1 MTQIG
6 KALPCL
12 ICGDRQ
18 ETLMGQ
24 AVGNQAEI
32 NCNSRLELYLRVGL
46 PVAAGNLWFGVPAS
60 AGGGVVFPSVSVES

>member
-1 MTQIG
+1 
-6 KALPCL
+6 
-12 ICGDRQ
+12 
-18 ETLMGQ
+18 MGQ

-32 NCNSRLELYLRVGL
+32 NCNSRLEVYLRVGL